1 LSHHTLSELWLAEI
15 HSGRFD
21 PDDDRQ
27 GIAARRVVW
36 MLFDPAYARIQT
48 RPEWFCQGSYLEFVR
63 MATHDLDASTSD
75 DEREG
80 RLRHEYASLLAT
92 CELEPGLI
100 RDAESRLPM
109 SWDAEKRHEDAV
121 DLVRTAIAELF
132 SGALVP
138 RGRVGAWLCRL
149 IRNRIRH
156 VWRDDSRMIRVEE
169 EAALPSAPGRS
180 EPFECAEMVQLTD
193 AVRAAF
199 ADLTAAEQQVAR
211 MYLLEE
217 YQANEIARIRKT
229 SVKTVRNQIHSMT
242 RKLRKNERLRMH
254 VADR

>member
-1 LSHHTLSELWLAEI
+1 
-15 HSGRFD
+15 
-21 PDDDRQ
+21 
-27 GIAARRVVW
+27 
-36 MLFDPAYARIQT
+36 
-48 RPEWFCQGSYLEFVR
+48 
-63 MATHDLDASTSD
+63 
-75 DEREG
+75 
-80 RLRHEYASLLAT
+80 
-92 CELEPGLI
+92 
-100 RDAESRLPM
+100 
-109 SWDAEKRHEDAV
+109 
-121 DLVRTAIAELF
+121 
-132 SGALVP
+132 
-138 RGRVGAWLCRL
+138 
-149 IRNRIRH
+149 
-156 VWRDDSRMIRVEE
+156 MIRVEE